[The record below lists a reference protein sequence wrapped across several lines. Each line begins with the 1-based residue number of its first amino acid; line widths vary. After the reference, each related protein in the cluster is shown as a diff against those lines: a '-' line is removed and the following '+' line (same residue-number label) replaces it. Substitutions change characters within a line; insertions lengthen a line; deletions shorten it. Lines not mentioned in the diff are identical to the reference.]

1 VQQRASFSRFCH
13 QKKYSRANKSRLVPT
28 QSENKNNPVRT
39 SRGLSP
45 HKPKNYYLCTSKR
58 NFMNFQNTREFAQ
71 QLDQQDELYNYR
83 NEFIFPQ
90 VNGKNVIYFTGNS
103 LGLQPKRTKAF
114 VDEVMNDW
122 AKLAVDGHFYADK
135 PWWDYHERFAIPLGE
150 IMGAKPSEI
159 TVMNTLTVNL
169 HLMMVSFY
177 RPTAKKY
184 KILCEEKA
192 FPSDQYMFQS
202 QADFHAQYLG
212 INPNEIIIEIKRRE
226 GEHNIRL
233 EDVLAKIEE
242 IGDELALV
250 LIGGVNYYTGQVF
263 DMKTITAAAQKTGAY
278 VGWDLAHAAGN
289 IEMNLH
295 DWNVDFAC
303 WCSYKYM
310 NSGPG
315 NASGCFVH
323 ENHHYNAK
331 LPRFAGWWGHNKERR
346 FKMEQQFEPV
356 HGADGWQISNLP
368 ILSLAP
374 YLASVEM
381 FAEVGMTK
389 LIKKRN
395 LLTSYLEFIL
405 HEIDREIGGAGFEI
419 ITPQNQEE
427 RACQLSVYLHGQ
439 GRSLFEYL
447 MKNGVITDWREP
459 NVIRFAPAPFYC
471 SFTDMY
477 EFGQILKKG
486 IIG

>member
-1 VQQRASFSRFCH
+1 MEF
-13 QKKYSRANKSRLVPT
+13 K
-28 QSENKNNPVRT
+28 
-39 SRGLSP
+39 
-45 HKPKNYYLCTSKR
+45 
-58 NFMNFQNTREFAQ
+58 NTREFAQ
-71 QLDQQDELYNYR
+71 QLDAQDELFKYR
-83 NEFIFPQ
+83 DEFIFPT
-90 VNGKNVIYFTGNS
+90 VNGTKVIYFTGNS
-103 LGLQPKRTKAF
+103 LGLQPKRTKAY

-122 AKLAVDGHFYADK
+122 ANLAVEGHFYADK
-135 PWWDYHERFAIPLGE
+135 PWWDYHERFAAPLSG
-150 IMGAKPSEI
+150 IVGAKPSEI

-177 RPTAKKY
+177 RPTQKKY

-202 QADFHAQYLG
+202 QAQFHAQHLG
-212 INPNEIIIEIKRRE
+212 INHKEIIVEIKRRE

-233 EDVLAKIEE
+233 EDILAKIEE
-242 IGDELALV
+242 VGDELALV

-289 IEMNLH
+289 VELQLH
-295 DWNVDFAC
+295 NWNVDFAC

-323 ENHHYNAK
+323 EKHHHDND

-346 FKMEQQFEPV
+346 FKMEPDFDPV

-381 FAEVGMTK
+381 FAEVGMPK

-405 HEIDREIGGAGFEI
+405 HEIDREIDGTEFEI
-419 ITPQNQEE
+419 ITPQSQEE

-459 NVIRFAPAPFYC
+459 NVIRLAPAPFYC
-471 SFTDMY
+471 SFEDMY
-477 EFGQILKKG
+477 EFGQILKRG
-486 IIG
+486 IVKP